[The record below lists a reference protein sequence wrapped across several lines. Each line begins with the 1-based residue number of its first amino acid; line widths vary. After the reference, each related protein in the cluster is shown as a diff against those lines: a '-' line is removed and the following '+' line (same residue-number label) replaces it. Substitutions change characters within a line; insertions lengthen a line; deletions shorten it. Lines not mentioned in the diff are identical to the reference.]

1 MTTVLASQFSD
12 SEGCYN
18 NNKLN
23 NGKYYYAELSTNPD
37 APYQQLR
44 FDALGKKKPFQ
55 KLKITYKGKTLIAE
69 KGDIGRGKLE
79 KDGKFKGELRC
90 IDLHKTLAKALG
102 FNGLDYVTYEDA

>member
-37 APYQQLR
+37 SPYQQLR
-44 FDALGKKKPFQ
+44 FDALGKKKPSQ
-55 KLKITYKGKTLIAE
+55 PILQISLP
-69 KGDIGRGKLE
+69 RGLCS
-79 KDGKFKGELRC
+79 F
-90 IDLHKTLAKALG
+90 
-102 FNGLDYVTYEDA
+102 F